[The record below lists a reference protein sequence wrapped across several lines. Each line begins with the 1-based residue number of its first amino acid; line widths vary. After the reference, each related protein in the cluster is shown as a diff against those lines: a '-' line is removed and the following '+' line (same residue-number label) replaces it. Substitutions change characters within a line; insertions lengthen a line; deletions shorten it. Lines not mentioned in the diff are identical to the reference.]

1 MVVAVVLLLLLVVVV
16 VVGSEPTSS
25 KVIFA
30 FTNGRLAG
38 TRAGLPWTQPDA
50 ESRRK
55 TQDICPNA
63 HFQIKV

>member
-1 MVVAVVLLLLLVVVV
+1 